1 MYENLEFEN
10 GFPLN
15 EEGSR
20 MNYDQLVTFIE
31 SLPKPDKPLNLE
43 EVAERI
49 DGPMDEWAKTNG
61 LISLSDFAVKR
72 DVDINAIEKEIEQ
85 EQDWLKNP
93 PVLTEE
99 EIEEISLTKDE
110 LIEKAI
116 REFNEE
122 CDRIDRLYE
131 QGIVDDEEEF

>member
-1 MYENLEFEN
+1 MDKEIEFEG

-15 EEGSR
+15 ADGSR
-20 MNYDQLVTFIE
+20 MSYDQLLAFVE

-43 EVAERI
+43 DVAERI
-49 DGPMDEWAKTNG
+49 DGTVEDWAKRNG
-61 LISLSDFAVKR
+61 YISLSDFAAKR
-72 DVDINAIEKEIEQ
+72 DVDIQAIEKEMGQ
-85 EQDWLKNP
+85 EPDWLNNP

-99 EIEEISLTKDE
+99 EIEEISLTKEE

-131 QGIVDDEEEF
+131 QGIVNGDHEF

>member
-1 MYENLEFEN
+1 MDKEIEFKG

-15 EEGSR
+15 ADGSR
-20 MNYDQLVTFIE
+20 MSYDQLLAFVE

-43 EVAERI
+43 DVAERI
-49 DGPMDEWAKTNG
+49 DGTVEDWAKSNG
-61 LISLSDFAVKR
+61 YISLSDFAAKR
-72 DVDINAIEKEIEQ
+72 DVDIQAIEKEMEQ
-85 EQDWLKNP
+85 EPDWLNNL

-99 EIEEISLTKDE
+99 EIEEISLTKEE

-116 REFNEE
+116 REFNDE

-131 QGIVDDEEEF
+131 QGIVNDHDF

>member
-1 MYENLEFEN
+1 MDKEIEFEG
-10 GFPLN
+10 GFPFN
-15 EEGSR
+15 ADGSR
-20 MNYDQLVTFIE
+20 MSYDQLLAFVE

-43 EVAERI
+43 DVAERI
-49 DGPMDEWAKTNG
+49 DGTVEDWAKRNG
-61 LISLSDFAVKR
+61 YISLSDFAAKR
-72 DVDINAIEKEIEQ
+72 DVDIQAIEKEMGQ
-85 EQDWLKNP
+85 EPNWLNNP

-99 EIEEISLTKDE
+99 EIEEISLTKEE

-131 QGIVDDEEEF
+131 QGIVDDQDF